1 MDSVYFIGIG
11 GGSAS
16 GKSTVAGRLARLLGT
31 DKSSIINLDSYYNDL
46 TGLSAVE
53 REKINFDHPDAID
66 LNLLQKHLK
75 QLSSGIPIQKP
86 LYDFTTHTR
95 KSKCEEFFP
104 SEFIILDGLF
114 SLALKNIRT
123 LLSYKIYVNVSDDLR
138 LIRRIL
144 RDINERGRNIDDI
157 IKQYLKS
164 VKKMHDEIIEPSKKY
179 EDIIIDWDDYN
190 SSSIVSIAEYIKSTK
205 KGTG

>member
-157 IKQYLKS
+157 IKQYLNS

-179 EDIIIDWDDYN
+179 ADIIIDWDDYN